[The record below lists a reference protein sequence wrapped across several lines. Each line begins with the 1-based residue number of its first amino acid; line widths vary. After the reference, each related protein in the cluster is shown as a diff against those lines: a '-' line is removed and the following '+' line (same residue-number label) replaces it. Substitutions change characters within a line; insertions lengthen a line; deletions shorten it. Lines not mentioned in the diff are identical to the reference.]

1 MVLGLS
7 GCGSSSES
15 AAVASARK
23 RAAADTEHSGDPASR
38 TPQDMVGAVSAGKPG
53 PPVDLRFELREPPQA
68 GQVLDVD
75 IAVLPDAPAIG
86 RISARFH
93 GGEGLDLV
101 EGGDLASVEKPVQG
115 AVIRH
120 VVRVRPKQ
128 EGIFTVGATVSV
140 DLANDSIIRT
150 YLIPVIVGEGIPEQ
164 AAKAAVAD
172 GQTAGTESKK
182 R

>member
-1 MVLGLS
+1 MVLGLTA
-7 GCGSSSES
+7 CDSSSES

-23 RAAADTEHSGDPASR
+23 KAAHIEHSGDAGSR
-38 TPQDMVGAVSAGKPG
+38 TPEDMVAAVSAGKPG

-75 IAVLPDAPAIG
+75 IAVVPDAPSIG
-86 RISARFH
+86 RIYARFH
-93 GGEGLDLV
+93 GGEGVDLV
-101 EGGDLASVEKPVQG
+101 DGGDLTPVEKPAPG

-120 VVRVRPKQ
+120 VVRVLPKQ
-128 EGIFTVGATVSV
+128 DGIFTMGATVSV
-140 DLANDSIIRT
+140 DLADDSVVRT

-164 AAKAAVAD
+164 AGKAAVAD
-172 GQTAGTESKK
+172 GQAAGTGLKK

>member
-7 GCGSSSES
+7 ACGSSSES
-15 AAVASARK
+15 ATVARARK
-23 RAAADTEHSGDPASR
+23 KAAHTEHTGDATSR
-38 TPQDMVGAVSAGKPG
+38 TPADMVAAVGAGKAG

-75 IAVLPDAPAIG
+75 IAVVPDAPSIG
-86 RISARFH
+86 RIYVKFH

-101 EGGDLASVEKPVQG
+101 EGGDLAPVEKPAQG

-120 VVRVRPKQ
+120 VVRVLPKQ
-128 EGIFTVGATVSV
+128 DGIFTLGATLSV
-140 DLANDSIIRT
+140 DVADDSVVRT
-150 YLIPVIVGEGIPEQ
+150 YVIPVIVGEGIPEQ

-172 GQTAGTESKK
+172 GQAAGTGLKK